1 MLFYPAG
8 YSKPVRVQGA
18 FISDNEI
25 SDVVTFLKENEDVA
39 VYDTEVTEKIENK
52 LTQDIKIIWN
62 DDFHDRFWIAD
73 RKKGFYTGTSI
84 NGLGK
89 RITLINLLSKD
100 EVKIIIDELNKKE
113 CL

>member
-1 MLFYPAG
+1 MELMIFMIDFG
-8 YSKPVRVQGA
+8 
-18 FISDNEI
+18 
-25 SDVVTFLKENEDVA
+25 LL
-39 VYDTEVTEKIENK
+39 IE
-52 LTQDIKIIWN
+52 
-62 DDFHDRFWIAD
+62 
-73 RKKGFYTGTSI
+73 KKGFYTGTSI